1 MSNNS
6 FTIYMK
12 AGEDQLVT
20 GTRFYGLCYQISLD
34 GQDGTTVNACGE
46 LVSGNPPSWFHGICS
61 YTGTSDTTPTG
72 ILILTDRSEG
82 VLTNATDYFSI
93 KINDGSANLIGND
106 TWQDLDAVS
115 DASLQGR
122 YYADVDLTTV
132 FKDAVDSGVTLK
144 VEISVI
150 NDSEFDV
157 ATDVE
162 GSIVKELTQP
172 MGFERGTQLYKD
184 LVRG

>member
-12 AGEDQLVT
+12 CGQDQIIS
-20 GTRFYGLCYQISLD
+20 GQFFYGLLYQISLD
-34 GQDGTTVNACGE
+34 SQPGTTVEQSGE
-46 LVSGNPPSWFHGICS
+46 LVSGNPPSWFGGLCS
-61 YTGTSDTTPTG
+61 YTNPNNATAQG
-72 ILILTDRSEG
+72 LLLLTDRSEG

-93 KINDGSANLIGND
+93 KVNDGSANLIGND
-106 TWQDLDAVS
+106 GFADMDSFS

-132 FKDAVDSGVTLK
+132 FKDAVTSGATLK

-162 GSIVKELTQP
+162 GSIVRELTQP
-172 MGFERGTQLYKD
+172 MGFEKGTQMYRD
-184 LVRG
+184 LVKG

>member
-12 AGEDQLVT
+12 CGQDQIVSASY
-20 GTRFYGLCYQISLD
+20 FYGLCYQISLD
-34 GQDGTTVNACGE
+34 GQAGTTVNACGE
-46 LVSGNPPSWFHGICS
+46 LVSGNPPSWFGGLCS
-61 YTGTSDTTPTG
+61 YTNPNNTRAEG
-72 ILILTDRSEG
+72 ILVLTDRSEG

-93 KINDGSANLIGND
+93 KVNDGSANLIGND

-132 FKDAVDSGVTLK
+132 FKDAVDSGATLK

-162 GSIVKELTQP
+162 GGMVRELSQP